1 MYRGT
6 RVLAVLGTVLA
17 WFPLAATVLI
27 SLAGSLVRGAFLFD
41 YLMPAEFFPVALV
54 GGGLLLWVAV
64 RARLRRRWI
73 AWSLGLAV
81 ALLAGVQGLAW
92 AIGLASGEADA
103 AGWRLA
109 PCSRCTPRS
118 WRPTWRWRRRA
129 RCSSGICAVR
139 KGPSTPEPSRR
150 PRCAQRRLR
159 EGAANPGG
167 RVIPWPS
174 SDASEGARDSP

>member
-54 GGGLLLWVAV
+54 GGGLLLWAAV

-81 ALLAGVQGLAW
+81 ALLHLEHEPQPEIERDIVRVALEGSAKHLGGMVHVAAAQMDLGQ
-92 AIGLASGEADA
+92 SG
-103 AGWRLA
+103 R
-109 PCSRCTPRS
+109 T
-118 WRPTWRWRRRA
+118 TQV
-129 RCSSGICAVR
+129 VR
-139 KGPSTPEPSRR
+139 
-150 PRCAQRRLR
+150 
-159 EGAANPGG
+159 
-167 RVIPWPS
+167 V
-174 SDASEGARDSP
+174 

>member
-1 MYRGT
+1 MPQPSSEGHAATGGIEMYRGT

-92 AIGLASGEADA
+92 ALGLASGEADA

-109 PCSRCTPRS
+109 AVLAVYAAFVAAYLALATQGTLLVRDL
-118 WRPTWRWRRRA
+118 RRA
-129 RCSSGICAVR
+129 
-139 KGPSTPEPSRR
+139 
-150 PRCAQRRLR
+150 
-159 EGAANPGG
+159 
-167 RVIPWPS
+167 
-174 SDASEGARDSP
+174 